1 MQAEIA
7 GGKLTQSYVRG
18 ADDIPL
24 SDETIGNCFDR
35 IAARHPEH
43 EALVVRHQNIRW
55 TYADLKER
63 VNALAAGLLAL
74 GLEPGERIGMWA
86 PNYAEWTITQFAAA
100 KAGLVLVSINPAYRL
115 SEVDHALNKAGCKAL
130 VTASAFK
137 TSDYLGMLRELAPEL
152 ATAEPGSLNA
162 ERLPQLRL
170 VIQFSGGTEPG
181 MFRFDDVIVEGR
193 KGANSRLPQVADT
206 LPADAPATILFT
218 SGTTGLPKG
227 ATLSHHNILNN
238 ARITGLGMGITA
250 KDRVC
255 IPVPLYHTFGMV
267 IGNLISV
274 AAGATMVYPGPVFDP
289 LAVLETVEAERC
301 TTLYGVPT
309 MFIAEVEH
317 PHFASF
323 DLRSLRTGMMGGAPC
338 PIEVMKRVVDE
349 MHMSEITITYGMTET
364 SPCSTQTAPDD
375 PLERRVATVGRV
387 QPHVEIKIIDA
398 DGQIVEPGQTG
409 EFCARGYNVM
419 LGYWDDDEATAAVID
434 ADGWMH
440 SGDLVTVDAHGY
452 FNVVGRIKD
461 MVIRGGENLYPREIE
476 EFLHQ
481 HPMIADVHVIGVPDE
496 KYGEEL
502 CAWIRLR
509 DEATATPEEI
519 KAFCEGQIAHRKIP
533 RYIKF
538 VEEFPMTA
546 NGKVQKFVMR
556 KQSAAEF
563 GLVERKTA

>member
-1 MQAEIA
+1 
-7 GGKLTQSYVRG
+7 
-18 ADDIPL
+18 
-24 SDETIGNCFDR
+24 
-35 IAARHPEH
+35 
-43 EALVVRHQNIRW
+43 
-55 TYADLKER
+55 
-63 VNALAAGLLAL
+63 
-74 GLEPGERIGMWA
+74 
-86 PNYAEWTITQFAAA
+86 
-100 KAGLVLVSINPAYRL
+100 
-115 SEVDHALNKAGCKAL
+115 
-130 VTASAFK
+130 
-137 TSDYLGMLRELAPEL
+137 
-152 ATAEPGSLNA
+152 
-162 ERLPQLRL
+162 
-170 VIQFSGGTEPG
+170 
-181 MFRFDDVIVEGR
+181 
-193 KGANSRLPQVADT
+193 
-206 LPADAPATILFT
+206 
-218 SGTTGLPKG
+218 
-227 ATLSHHNILNN
+227 
-238 ARITGLGMGITA
+238 
-250 KDRVC
+250 
-255 IPVPLYHTFGMV
+255 
-267 IGNLISV
+267 
-274 AAGATMVYPGPVFDP
+274 
-289 LAVLETVEAERC
+289 VLETVEAERC